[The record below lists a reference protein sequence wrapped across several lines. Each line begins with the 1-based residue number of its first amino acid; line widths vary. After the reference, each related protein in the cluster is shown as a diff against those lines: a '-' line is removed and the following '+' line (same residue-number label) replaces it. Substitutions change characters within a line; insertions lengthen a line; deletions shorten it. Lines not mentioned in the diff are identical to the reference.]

1 MNSTAAT
8 VADDYSQSAGA
19 WLAGPQR
26 VYSHLADVIVAGLPG
41 VADAVTLDLGCGT
54 GAATTA
60 LQRAGARV
68 IALDIAVAMLA
79 VDADARPPA
88 VVGDA
93 LALPFRD
100 AAFDLVFAAFSLNHL
115 PDLTL
120 GLQEAQRV
128 TRPGGQVVATAYAD
142 DDDHPVKASVTT
154 ALCELG
160 WSPSAAMQV
169 IRRDAMP
176 RLATVARA
184 RQELAAAE
192 LRGSAEHVRIEVPG
206 LDASAL
212 VDWRLGMADVA
223 PFVEQL
229 PASDRT
235 ELRARSLQLLGQ
247 RPPAL
252 ARSVVVVTIDA

>member
-1 MNSTAAT
+1 MKTTT
-8 VADDYSQSAGA
+8 VADEYSQSARA

-26 VYSHLADVIVAGLPG
+26 VYSRLADVIVAALPG
-41 VADAVTLDLGCGT
+41 VAEAAALDIGCGT

-68 IALDIAVAMLA
+68 IALDIAAAMLA

-100 AAFDLVFAAFSLNHL
+100 AAFDLVVAAFSLNHL
-115 PDLTL
+115 PDLTV
-120 GLQEAQRV
+120 GLQEAHRV
-128 TRPGGQVVATAYAD
+128 ARPGGQVVATAYAD
-142 DDDHPVKASVTT
+142 DDDHPVKAAVSE
-154 ALCELG
+154 ALSERG
-160 WSPSAAMQV
+160 WTPSASMQV
-169 IRRDAMP
+169 IRQQAMP

-184 RQELAAAE
+184 HDEVAAAG
-192 LRGSAEHVRIEVPG
+192 LRGRAEHMCIEVPG

-229 PASDRT
+229 AAPDRS

-247 RPPAL
+247 RPPPL